1 MELYDLN
8 KLNSILTK
16 PNLIYGSDDLNFGI
30 ALQPSQKALKR
41 AYIQA
46 NNQKAINLLVL
57 DLDHSNPLIF
67 EEVGLATPNFIIRDK
82 SKNTSHLIY
91 ILESFIT
98 KDYERF
104 GKNLKYF
111 ALIQQAYTKALNADP
126 NYTNFIVKNPNHAKW
141 LTTNP
146 NPYRAYSLDELA
158 DYIKL
163 PKRITKKQALGEG
176 RNCYLFDVVRQ
187 WAYREV
193 LFYKNNQATQTDF
206 FNIVLNKLEK
216 LNYFENAPSL
226 GFNELKNIAKSIST
240 WVWERFNSVEF
251 SRIQSNR
258 RKKAKAKL
266 RKELENEFSTT
277 E

>member
-8 KLNSILTK
+8 KLNSILTA
-16 PNLIYGSDDLNFGI
+16 PNLIYGSDDLTYGI

-57 DLDHSNPLIF
+57 DLDHPNPLIF
-67 EEVGLATPNFIIRDK
+67 EEIGLATPNFIVRDK

-91 ILESFIT
+91 ILENFIT
-98 KDYERF
+98 RDYERF

-126 NYTNFIVKNPNHAKW
+126 NYTNLIVKNPNNAKW

-158 DYIKL
+158 DYVEL
-163 PKRITKKQALGEG
+163 PKKLIKKQVVGEG
-176 RNCYLFDVVRQ
+176 RNCYLFDVVRK
-187 WAYREV
+187 WAYKEV

-216 LNYFENAPSL
+216 LNCFENAPCL

-240 WVWERFNSVEF
+240 WVWERFNSAEF

-266 RKELENEFSTT
+266 RGKLQNEFSTT

>member
-30 ALQPSQKALKR
+30 ALQPSEKAIQR

-57 DLDHSNPLIF
+57 DLDHSNPLIY
-67 EEVGLATPNFIIRDK
+67 ETMGLATPNFIIRDK
-82 SKNTSHLIY
+82 TKNTSHLIY
-91 ILESFIT
+91 ILENFIA
-98 KDYERF
+98 KDYKRF

-111 ALIQQAYTKALNADP
+111 ALIQQAYTKALNADS
-126 NYTNFIVKNPNHAKW
+126 NYTNFIVKNPNNARW

-158 DYIKL
+158 DYVEL
-163 PKRITKKQALGEG
+163 PKKLIKKQVVGEG
-176 RNCYLFDVVRQ
+176 RNCYLFDVVRK
-187 WAYREV
+187 WAYKEV

-226 GFNELKNIAKSIST
+226 GFNELKNIAKSISE
-240 WVWERFNSVEF
+240 WVWERFNSAEF

-258 RKKAKAKL
+258 AKKARKL
-266 RKELENEFSTT
+266 NNIRQDFKNELTK
-277 E
+277 

>member
-8 KLNSILTK
+8 KLNSIITQ
-16 PNLIYGSDDLNFGI
+16 PNLIYATDDLTYGI
-30 ALQPSQKALKR
+30 ALQPSSKALKR

-57 DLDHSNPLIF
+57 DLDHPNPLIY
-67 EEVGLATPNFIIRDK
+67 ETVGLATPNFIIRDK

-91 ILESFIT
+91 ILENFIT
-98 KDYERF
+98 KDYEKF

-126 NYTNFIVKNPNHAKW
+126 NYTNLIVKNPNNARW

-158 DYIKL
+158 DYVEL
-163 PKRITKKQALGEG
+163 PQRLTKKQAMGEG
-176 RNCYLFDVVRQ
+176 RNCYLFDTVRQ

-193 LFYKNNQATQTDF
+193 LFYKNNQATQSDF
-206 FNIVLNKLEK
+206 FNIVLNQLEK
-216 LNYFENAPSL
+216 LNYFENASSL
-226 GFNELKNIAKSIST
+226 SFNELKNIAKSISE
-240 WVWERFNSVEF
+240 WIWKRFSNAEF

-266 RKELENEFSTT
+266 RGKLENEFSTT

>member
-8 KLNSILTK
+8 KLNSIITQ
-16 PNLIYGSDDLNFGI
+16 PNLIYATDDLTYGI
-30 ALQPSQKALKR
+30 ALQPSSKALKR

-57 DLDHSNPLIF
+57 DLDHPNPLIY
-67 EEVGLATPNFIIRDK
+67 ETVGLATPNFIIRDK

-91 ILESFIT
+91 ILENFIT

-126 NYTNFIVKNPNHAKW
+126 NYTNLIVKNPNNARW

-158 DYIKL
+158 DYVELPQKL
-163 PKRITKKQALGEG
+163 TKKQAMGEG
-176 RNCYLFDVVRQ
+176 RNCYLFDTVRQ

-193 LFYKNNQATQTDF
+193 LFYKNNQATQSDF

-226 GFNELKNIAKSIST
+226 AFNELKNIAKSISE
-240 WVWERFNSVEF
+240 WVWERFSNAEF

-266 RKELENEFSTT
+266 RGKLENEFSTT